1 MVALKRPV
9 VEIVGARQ
17 LRDVVVQL
25 VGAREAS
32 RLAGYDGVRISATGD
47 FAATAPDADIGH
59 VPIAVDIN
67 PVFAGMLQIEG
78 QIGSVYFDD
87 IAVIEM
93 ANPQDDR
100 ACRQAQ
106 LRSAIIEIKQRDA
119 GFRRQS
125 DRGRAYMH
133 FGARAL
139 ISPKIVARSQRP
151 VGHSGYPVALSA
163 RLKTH

>member
-1 MVALKRPV
+1 MDWRVFITTFGVIFLAEMGDKTQIATVALA
-9 VEIVGARQ
+9 ARY
-17 LRDVVVQL
+17 
-25 VGAREAS
+25 GS
-32 RLAGYDGVRISATGD
+32 LA
-47 FAATAPDADIGH
+47 
-59 VPIAVDIN
+59 AVSGTTK
-67 PVFAGMLQIEG
+67 AGTTPMGLAIDPAGKFLAEN
-78 QIGSVYFDD
+78 DD

-125 DRGRAYMH
+125 YRGRAYMH

-151 VGHSGYPVALSA
+151 VGHGGYPVAFST
-163 RLKTH
+163 RLKTD